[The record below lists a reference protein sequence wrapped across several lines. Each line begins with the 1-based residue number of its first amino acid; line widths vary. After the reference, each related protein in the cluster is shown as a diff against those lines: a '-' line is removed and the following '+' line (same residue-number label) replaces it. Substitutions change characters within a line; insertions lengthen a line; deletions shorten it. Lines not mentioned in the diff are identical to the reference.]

1 MRMNKLPTLGKER
14 RLAQLVVASL
24 GVISI
29 LGSGGGIGDLYCF
42 DACIDLPPPSPAAFI
57 TPQRMTVQVGAAA
70 TFTANVTSFATP
82 GSVSLQWCRMP
93 KGAASCTDIAGATD
107 RTLTWPNATLGDDGT
122 QFQLKVTDANGTS
135 QAHSILA
142 VSSAPGVVFADAN
155 FAEADWSVTAVID
168 PAQSG
173 ATHSESQATT
183 GGNPGAF
190 RSVTYVMPQTPASVR
205 LFHTSISGE
214 YDPAAQGAIY
224 VIDFAMDCARLAF
237 EGVNQVPSVIGMIE
251 QGGRRYIPAS
261 DRFGWESYCSPQS
274 NWETALPLS
283 SVSAGEFTLTDG
295 PACGPAEACPDFSSQ
310 AAPIR
315 VGFRSSAVVIS
326 GTSPGSVV
334 QGIDNWKVTV
344 WRR

>member
-1 MRMNKLPTLGKER
+1 MNKLKTVGKER

-29 LGSGGGIGDLYCF
+29 LGSGGGLGALNCF
-42 DACIDLPPPSPAAFI
+42 DACIDLTPPAPAVFI
-57 TPQRMTVQVGAAA
+57 TPQRLTVQVGAMA
-70 TFTANVTSFATP
+70 TFTANVTPFATP
-82 GSVSLQWCRMP
+82 ESLRLQWCRMP
-93 KGAASCTDIAGATD
+93 KGVTSCTNIAGATD
-107 RTLTWPNATLGDDGT
+107 RTLTWPNATLGDDGA
-122 QFQLKVTDANGTS
+122 QFQLNVTDANGTS

-155 FAEADWSVTAVID
+155 FAEADWAVTAVIN
-168 PAQSG
+168 PASSG
-173 ATHSESQATT
+173 ATHSASQAAT

-205 LFHTSISGE
+205 LFHTPVSGV

-224 VIDFAMDCARLAF
+224 VIDFALDCVRLAF
-237 EGVNQVPSVIGMIE
+237 EGVNQSPSVIGMIE
-251 QGGRRYIPAS
+251 QGGRRFIPAS
-261 DRFGWESYCSPQS
+261 DTYAWLWYCNQNSY
-274 NWETALPLS
+274 WETVTPIS
-283 SVSAGEFTLTDG
+283 SVSVGEFALTDG
-295 PACGPAEACPDFSSQ
+295 PACGPAEACPDFSAQ

-315 VGFRSSAVVIS
+315 VGFMTSVAVNSSAP
-326 GTSPGSVV
+326 PGSIV